1 LLNQLFGLPKIGFL
15 GQLCDYSFD
24 WIDRAVYAHI
34 QLAKIHIRRDQMHIQ
49 NICLIEISL
58 ELEESFFLLVL
69 IIAWRDLVYDSEL
82 TAEEMLHR

>member
-1 LLNQLFGLPKIGFL
+1 MLHQLFGLSKVGLL

-24 WIDRAVYAHI
+24 RIDRAAHAHI
-34 QLAKIHIRRDQMHIQ
+34 DLAKIHIRRDQMHIQ
-49 NICLIEISL
+49 NICLIEIGL

-69 IIAWRDLVYDSEL
+69 IIAGRDLVYDSEL